1 MSMSTAAFL
10 HLARRARG
18 ETQQPRW
25 TDDARTPEKS
35 ADRPG
40 AAWARKMHH
49 GVVMRTVAI
58 LSLFML
64 APAAARAQQ
73 VQPPPQ
79 DPQEF
84 ALAQPNQLPQQMP
97 EPYLP
102 PQDPYDTAA
111 DPSQIDWPQDVA
123 AEEPAVDSYDDGY
136 DPQAYT
142 GFQDELAP
150 YGDWIDDSSYGR
162 VWAPEASLVGA
173 DFTPYYSG
181 GHWVLTEFGWTWVSD
196 YSWGWAPFHY
206 GRWIVIVGHGWC
218 WVPGTIWGPAW
229 VAWRAGDGFVG
240 WAPLPPRGVSVAVT
254 YGGHSG
260 WRFSRAADLAAPR
273 PRCIPPRDTRGMFH
287 RTTMVTNDRVLT
299 RGPTTV
305 HINAG
310 PRHIPGALPA
320 RLNTVAPHAFPQRA
334 ILPHRGATMSERPW
348 IRAAATGGTPAGNG
362 GGRGI
367 GAPVGAGNG
376 RTWHAP
382 PPSSAPAT
390 RIYNPPRPVAPMHGG
405 GNQPLFTSSAPHIFN
420 PNPSPVSSAPRFN
433 NPTPAS
439 AAPHIYNPP
448 PASAAP
454 RVFNSQPNSQPMYG
468 APHTFGGSPA
478 RAYNPPPR
486 AFPSSPVV
494 TPQRTFT
501 PAPAPFQHAPAPSFH
516 QAFTPPATHA
526 PPARSFSPP
535 ASSGWSGHAAGGGG
549 AHFGGGHRR

>member
-1 MSMSTAAFL
+1 
-10 HLARRARG
+10 
-18 ETQQPRW
+18 
-25 TDDARTPEKS
+25 
-35 ADRPG
+35 
-40 AAWARKMHH
+40 
-49 GVVMRTVAI
+49 
-58 LSLFML
+58 
-64 APAAARAQQ
+64 
-73 VQPPPQ
+73 
-79 DPQEF
+79 
-84 ALAQPNQLPQQMP
+84 
-97 EPYLP
+97 
-102 PQDPYDTAA
+102 
-111 DPSQIDWPQDVA
+111 
-123 AEEPAVDSYDDGY
+123 
-136 DPQAYT
+136 
-142 GFQDELAP
+142 
-150 YGDWIDDSSYGR
+150 
-162 VWAPEASLVGA
+162 
-173 DFTPYYSG
+173 
-181 GHWVLTEFGWTWVSD
+181 VLTEFGWTWVSD

-273 PRCIPPRDTRGMFH
+273 PRCIPARDTRGMFH

-334 ILPHRGATMSERPW
+334 ILPHRGVTMSARPW

-376 RTWHAP
+376 RAWHAP

-390 RIYNPPRPVAPMHGG
+390 RNL
-405 GNQPLFTSSAPHIFN
+405 QPTAARRADARRRQPAGVHQQRAPHLQ
-420 PNPSPVSSAPRFN
+420 STCGESVAMSSAPRFN
-433 NPTPAS
+433 NPTPGS
-439 AAPHIYNPP
+439 AAPPHLQIRRPR
-448 PASAAP
+448 AP
-454 RVFNSQPNSQPMYG
+454 RRACSTRSPIAANVTARRTRSADRRR
-468 APHTFGGSPA
+468 APTTRR
-478 RAYNPPPR
+478 RA

-501 PAPAPFQHAPAPSFH
+501 TRAGASAL
-516 QAFTPPATHA
+516 
-526 PPARSFSPP
+526 PARARSVVPP
-535 ASSGWSGHAAGGGG
+535 GVHAAGDARAAGALVQPARLVRMVRPRRGRRRRSFRRRPPALIKGLSSAATFEGGSHGRNEATGGG
-549 AHFGGGHRR
+549 DAAADRGAPEAAHPGGRLGG